1 MSSRPLSRLLAPKSV
16 ALVGGTWTD
25 AVAKSCHTVGFRG
38 PVWRIH
44 PTRISTPETH
54 YYRSIDELPA
64 PPDAT
69 FLAAPSRDVP
79 GVALALQRRGAGGF
93 VCFAAGFSETGSA
106 DGERLTEELSMSAGD
121 LPFFGPNCYGFIN
134 FFERVA
140 LWPDQVVGEQRDRG
154 VALICQSGTIALNL
168 MFNQRSLPIG
178 YLITVGNQTRLAL
191 EDLIELLCEDE
202 RVTAFGL
209 YVEGIQDT
217 ARFAGAVEKAH
228 QAGKPIALVKTGRTT
243 AAARTAQSH
252 TGAMT
257 GVDVVF
263 DAYCR
268 EAGIARLDSLA
279 ALCETLKVLHAGG
292 PLKSRR
298 VLILGASGG
307 DMAMTADASCQLG
320 LSFPTIAT
328 DSVSRLREILS
339 DRVTIANPFDFH
351 TYIWFDLPK
360 LHALFFEVMRAG
372 YDAVGFMV
380 DCPPADQADPKS
392 YYEAIA
398 QFIRAAQGAPA
409 RGAVISSLPESIAR
423 EIRAECL
430 AAGVVPLQG
439 QREALEALDAAGA
452 IGEVWRSGRRVELRL
467 PTYLHPTSHALT
479 ESQGKA
485 TLARYGVAIPRSI
498 VVSPTEVAR
507 AAEDIGFPVV
517 LKVVGETL
525 QHKSD
530 VGGVVVNI
538 RSPADADAA
547 AGRLAA
553 ISDRILVEQMIA
565 DAVAE
570 ILVGITVDPQ
580 FGQVLVLGAGGVMTE
595 LWQDTVTL
603 LPPFTAKNIES
614 GLGRLTVWRLLTGFR
629 GKPAGDVPA
638 LIQTVLA
645 IARYAAEHVET
656 LSELE
661 VNPILVRPAGRGAVA
676 VDTLIR
682 LVERH

>member
-1 MSSRPLSRLLAPKSV
+1 
-16 ALVGGTWTD
+16 
-25 AVAKSCHTVGFRG
+25 
-38 PVWRIH
+38 
-44 PTRISTPETH
+44 
-54 YYRSIDELPA
+54 
-64 PPDAT
+64 
-69 FLAAPSRDVP
+69 
-79 GVALALQRRGAGGF
+79 
-93 VCFAAGFSETGSA
+93 
-106 DGERLTEELSMSAGD
+106 
-121 LPFFGPNCYGFIN
+121 
-134 FFERVA
+134 
-140 LWPDQVVGEQRDRG
+140 
-154 VALICQSGTIALNL
+154 
-168 MFNQRSLPIG
+168 
-178 YLITVGNQTRLAL
+178 
-191 EDLIELLCEDE
+191 
-202 RVTAFGL
+202 
-209 YVEGIQDT
+209 
-217 ARFAGAVEKAH
+217 
-228 QAGKPIALVKTGRTT
+228 
-243 AAARTAQSH
+243 
-252 TGAMT
+252 
-257 GVDVVF
+257 
-263 DAYCR
+263 
-268 EAGIARLDSLA
+268 
-279 ALCETLKVLHAGG
+279 
-292 PLKSRR
+292 
-298 VLILGASGG
+298 
-307 DMAMTADASCQLG
+307 
-320 LSFPTIAT
+320 
-328 DSVSRLREILS
+328 
-339 DRVTIANPFDFH
+339 
-351 TYIWFDLPK
+351 
-360 LHALFFEVMRAG
+360 
-372 YDAVGFMV
+372 MV

-409 RGAVISSLPESIAR
+409 RGAVISSLPESSAR

-467 PTYLHPTSHALT
+467 PTYLHPTLRTLT
-479 ESQGKA
+479 EREGKA
-485 TLARYGVAIPRSI
+485 ELARYGITIPRS
-498 VVSPTEVAR
+498 VVVCSAEVAR

-547 AGRLAA
+547 ASCLAA
-553 ISDRILVEQMIA
+553 ISERILVEQMIA

-595 LWQDTVTL
+595 LWQDTITL
-603 LPPFTAKNIES
+603 LPPYTAENIES

-638 LIQTVLA
+638 LVQTVLA